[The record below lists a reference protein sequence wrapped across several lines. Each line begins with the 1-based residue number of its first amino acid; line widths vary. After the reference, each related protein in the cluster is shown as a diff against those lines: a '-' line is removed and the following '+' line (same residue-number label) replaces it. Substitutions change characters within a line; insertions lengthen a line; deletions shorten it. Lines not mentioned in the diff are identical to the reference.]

1 MVLLVAPDRGGMRR
15 LPPPPHAKGNFDLDR
30 EGLVAVVA
38 VGVAGA
44 AACLGFESIWA
55 FPLVSLSS
63 SELNF
68 SCYHP
73 DPEKSFIVTS
83 SDNVDIATS
92 LFQEEGF

>member
-1 MVLLVAPDRGGMRR
+1 MRR
-15 LPPPPHAKGNFDLDR
+15 LPPPLCARENFDLDR
-30 EGLVAVVA
+30 EGLDAVVSI
-38 VGVAGA
+38 GVAGA
-44 AACLGFESIWA
+44 AACLGFESVSA

-63 SELNF
+63 SERNF